1 MNKKMATLIKSPQQ
15 YYSYLDTTNRMKRH
29 FSPEL
34 RGYNPLN
41 SINQELM
48 ERFIE
53 ISEISKQFSSNFYL
67 RTKES
72 VRMKRQNEFRAENL
86 NERLKKFKAEKQE
99 KIQKIRHHEN
109 ITKKLQKMD
118 QKLAFKVLYSKF
130 SSGYGWSRRDIE
142 RFLVKELITKNNEK
156 HIAIDSIEVNGFIDT
171 MVNIFIDYSRKM
183 SQNAELNFKKRN
195 ELERKKEL
203 VKKAYATKKLETA
216 PSGNEIIQ
224 KMIKVAESL
233 TTETVKKHFFGSD
246 CNPNLKVVARESDK
260 PTLDSTCNHNYSL
273 NELQEISTLVKWLQK
288 QKSPLK
294 HEIMDYSNIGDG
306 DFFER
311 IAPDNGSS
319 CHKEYGAYSES
330 APFLLDNGVKVLRL
344 IFDHNKFIRF
354 YYLEM
359 NKGVAQSDAYYFTA
373 SGKTA
378 VNAGLMTFTM
388 LAELA
393 NQATNNPFN
402 AYIESNG
409 NDEIY
414 INSFET
420 FVGYPEGNIELI
432 ADNDNYLSCIYSE
445 DAINPDSDYYLN
457 CQELLD
463 SIDSNLNLTISSD
476 DYSESY
482 VLESNAS
489 AWLDEL
495 DINDCFESE
504 INDIIHNE
512 RR

>member
-1 MNKKMATLIKSPQQ
+1 MAKLIETPQQ
-15 YYSYLDTTNRMKRH
+15 YYSYLDTINRMKRH

-48 ERFIE
+48 ECFID
-53 ISEISKQFSSNFYL
+53 ISEISKQFSPEFYQNS
-67 RTKES
+67 KES
-72 VRMKRQNEFRAENL
+72 VRMKRQNHFRADNL
-86 NERLKKFKAEKQE
+86 TNRLLRFKKEKRE
-99 KIQKIRHHEN
+99 KLQKMRHRKN

-118 QKLAFKVLYSKF
+118 HKIAFKVLYNNF
-130 SSGYGWSRRDIE
+130 SSSFGYSHREIE
-142 RFLVKELITKNNEK
+142 RFLVKELITESNEK
-156 HIAIDSIEVNGFIDT
+156 HVSIDSIELNGFIDT
-171 MVNIFIDYSRKM
+171 MVNMFIDYIRKM
-183 SQNAELNFKKRN
+183 IQNAELNFKKKN
-195 ELERKKEL
+195 ELMRKKEL
-203 VKKAYATKKLETA
+203 LKKDHAMKKLETA
-216 PSGNEIIQ
+216 PNATEIIQ
-224 KMIKVAESL
+224 KMIKAAESL

-260 PTLDSTCNHNYSL
+260 PTLDTTCKHNYSL

-288 QKSPLK
+288 QKSPIK
-294 HEIMDYSNIGDG
+294 HEIMNHSNIGDG
-306 DFFER
+306 DFFEK
-311 IAPDNGSS
+311 IAPDNGNS

-330 APFLLDNGVKVLRL
+330 APFLLENDVKVLRL

-354 YYLEM
+354 YYIEYD
-359 NKGVAQSDAYYFTA
+359 KGVAQSDAYYFTA

-378 VNAGLMTFTM
+378 VNGGLMTFTM
-388 LAELA
+388 LAKLA

-420 FVGYPEGNIELI
+420 FIGYPEGNKELI
-432 ADNDNYLSCIYSE
+432 ADNDNYLSCIYSD

-457 CQELLD
+457 CQDLLD
-463 SIDSNLNLTISSD
+463 SIDSNLNLTVSND
-476 DYSESY
+476 DYSECY

-489 AWLDEL
+489 DWLDEL

-504 INDIIHNE
+504 ISDIIHNE